1 MAQFKKSSDPKFKR
15 VRPLLGT
22 FVEIGLAGASTAQMN
37 AAANRAFAIIAKVD
51 GLMSFHKESS
61 DLSLINRARAHEWVS
76 VHAHTRKVL
85 AMANIFFRTSNGV
98 FDVRRGATAREKKW
112 APVEIA
118 GRRVRKSGA
127 FVLDLGGI
135 AKGYAV
141 DLAVVALKRAGIKSG
156 LVNAGGDLR
165 AFGSEEWPIAVRH
178 PASPGAT
185 LALFP
190 LKSGALATS
199 GAYFS
204 RRSEDRE
211 WNSALKKRSV
221 TVVSPTC
228 MLADGL
234 TKIVALAP
242 KTAPQA
248 LRQYR
253 SHAFVIGA
261 NGILQGV
268 N

>member
-1 MAQFKKSSDPKFKR
+1 MKSSQSKFKR
-15 VRPLLGT
+15 AQPLLGT
-22 FVEIGLAGASTAQMN
+22 FVEIGLAGASVAKMN
-37 AAANRAFAIIAKVD
+37 AAASRAFAVIANID
-51 GLMSFHKESS
+51 RLMSFHKEIS
-61 DLSLINRARAHEWVS
+61 DLSRINRAAANEWVT

-85 AMANIFFRTSNGV
+85 AMADIFFRASNGV
-98 FDVRRGATAREKKW
+98 FDVRRGATAREMKL
-112 APVEIA
+112 APLEIS

-141 DLAVVALKRAGIKSG
+141 DLAVNALKRAGMKSG

-178 PASPGAT
+178 PASPGTA

-190 LKSGALATS
+190 LRSGAMATS
-199 GAYFS
+199 AAYFS
-204 RRSEDRE
+204 RRREDRK
-211 WNSALKKRSV
+211 WNAALKKRSV

-242 KTAPQA
+242 KTAPQT

-253 SHAFVIGA
+253 SHAFVIGE
-261 NGILQGV
+261 NGVLKGV